1 MRFTKMHGL
10 GNDYLY
16 MCPEQGNNS
25 NWAEISRR
33 LSDRH
38 FGVGADGIILALPSG
53 IADLKM
59 RIFNSDGSEAE
70 MCGNGIRCFTKF
82 ALERHIVPWPKNEL
96 TIETL
101 AGIRTVEPLTSGT
114 VERVR
119 VGMGKPIL
127 EPKKIPVD
135 PQHRLALVG
144 RREQVAQWPTTSS
157 TAYFEPEG
165 EIVLDWP
172 VAIPGNNFYIT
183 GVSMGNPHAV
193 AFLDSSID
201 EINLHE
207 IGPQVEHHP
216 LFPNRVNFEV
226 VNIIDRKHLRAR
238 VWERGAGAT
247 LACGTA
253 ACAAAVSGAILKL
266 SERCVDI
273 EFSEGLL
280 NINWKTDNNI
290 YMNGKVSSVK
300 KITVNI

>member
-1 MRFTKMHGL
+1 
-10 GNDYLY
+10 
-16 MCPEQGNNS
+16 
-25 NWAEISRR
+25 
-33 LSDRH
+33 
-38 FGVGADGIILALPSG
+38 
-53 IADLKM
+53 
-59 RIFNSDGSEAE
+59 
-70 MCGNGIRCFTKF
+70 
-82 ALERHIVPWPKNEL
+82 
-96 TIETL
+96 
-101 AGIRTVEPLTSGT
+101 
-114 VERVR
+114 
-119 VGMGKPIL
+119 MGKPIL
-127 EPKKIPVD
+127 EPNNIPVD
-135 PQHRLALVG
+135 PRHRLALVG

-207 IGPQVEHHP
+207 IGPQIEHHP

-253 ACAAAVSGAILKL
+253 ACAIAVAARLHGYIDEV
-266 SERCVDI
+266 VDI
-273 EFSEGLL
+273 DLPGGQIRVSWDGNQE
-280 NINWKTDNNI
+280 I
-290 YMNGKVSSVK
+290 YMEGPATAVFESQWGA
-300 KITVNI
+300 

>member
-1 MRFTKMHGL
+1 MNFVKMHGS
-10 GNDYLY
+10 GNDFVVFDARQ
-16 MCPEQGNNS
+16 MDVDWSVQSPKIC
-25 NWAEISRR
+25 
-33 LSDRH
+33 DRH
-38 FGVGADGIILALPSG
+38 FGVGADGVILILNSDS
-53 IADLKM
+53 ADLRM
-59 RIFNSDGSEAE
+59 RMYNPDGSEAE

-96 TIETL
+96 TVETL

-127 EPKKIPVD
+127 EPNKIPVD
-135 PQHRLALVG
+135 PRHRLALVG

-207 IGPQVEHHP
+207 IGPQIEHHP

-253 ACAAAVSGAILKL
+253 ACAIAVAARLHGYVD
-266 SERCVDI
+266 EVVDI
-273 EFSEGLL
+273 DLPGGQLRVSWDGNQE
-280 NINWKTDNNI
+280 I
-290 YMNGKVSSVK
+290 YMEGPATAVFESQWGA
-300 KITVNI
+300 